1 MTTLLT
7 VPYTFQYQ
15 TGVIPLS
22 ELDSNFTFITT
33 YYAAAGNND
42 DITNLTALQSISSAA
57 SLTPNSF
64 SFFGQDSSAATG
76 VNGGALVI
84 TAGSG
89 GIGISQNGGAV
100 NITGG
105 SGSTNATSAGT
116 GGQVLIQGGAAG
128 ANASVG
134 GSAGDVSLVGGNGNT
149 LNASAVPG
157 VVYVQGGAAT
167 VAGQKGGAVSI
178 AAASGYNS
186 ATNSTGGNLT
196 LAAGLGY
203 GFGNSN
209 GQIRV
214 TFYPQGAGGTTSN
227 GGIVFLNT
235 STEVARFDTTGNF
248 VMTGSTGLGY
258 AAGSGGAVTQLTSRT
273 TPVTLNKYA
282 GAITVFAG
290 TGTTTGNTT
299 FTVNNSLIAATD
311 NVIINIKS
319 GTANLYNMTITSIAA
334 GSFKIS
340 LQPYSGTAADSPVI
354 AFTILKSA
362 IA

>member
-1 MTTLLT
+1 MA
-7 VPYTFQYQ
+7 VPYTFNTQS
-15 TGVIPLS
+15 GIIPLS
-22 ELDSNFTFITT
+22 ELDSNFTYITDFF
-33 YYAAAGNND
+33 AFAGANS
-42 DITNLTALQSISSAA
+42 DITSLTALESISPSTSA
-57 SLTPNSF
+57 TPYLF
-64 SFFGQDSSAATG
+64 SVLGQDSSASVG
-76 VNGGALVI
+76 SNGGGLTF

-89 GIGISQNGGAV
+89 GTGISQNGGAV

-105 SGSTNATSAGT
+105 SGSTNATTAGN

-128 ANASVG
+128 ANASSG
-134 GSAGDVSLVGGNGNT
+134 GTAGDVYFVGGNGNS

-157 VVYVQGGAAT
+157 IVYIQGGAAAI
-167 VAGQKGGAVSI
+167 AGQKGGSVSI
-178 AAASGYNS
+178 TAAAGYNS

-196 LAAGLGY
+196 LSSGLGY
-203 GFGNSN
+203 GSSNVN

-214 TFYPQGAGGTTSN
+214 TFYPQGAGGTTTN

-235 STEVARFDTTGNF
+235 ATEVARFDTTGNF

-258 AAGSGGAVTQLTSRT
+258 AAGSGGVVTQLTSRT
-273 TPVTLNKYA
+273 TAVTINKYA

-311 NVIINIKS
+311 NVIISIKS
-319 GTANLYNMTITSIAA
+319 GTANLYNMTVTSIAA